1 MRAGRTVIGLIL
13 IVLGV
18 LFLLD
23 AADVLAA
30 GPVIADWWPLA
41 LILIAAVQ
49 LITAPRAWLIPAIV
63 IVVGLILL
71 GATLDVL
78 PSDAGTLFWPLVLIA
93 VGVGFLLS
101 HRIGRGSPAAI
112 SDREVNAMAA
122 FGGNDIVSQSTAFQG
137 GSLVAAF
144 GGVTLDLR
152 GARLRAPLHDLL
164 HARLR
169 VGPAAVAPPGLSQIT
184 FLPSCCDSASPSGS
198 ASAAA
203 QAARIAAACA
213 EASATGGCSTSAS
226 RIPTKLARPR
236 RCVSP

>member
-1 MRAGRTVIGLIL
+1 M
-13 IVLGV
+13 
-18 LFLLD
+18 
-23 AADVLAA
+23 
-30 GPVIADWWPLA
+30 IADWWPLA

-78 PSDAGTLFWPLVLIA
+78 PIDAGTLFWPLVLIA

-152 GARLRAPLHDLL
+152 GAQLDPAGAVIDATAAFGGIDILVPEGW
-164 HARLR
+164 R
-169 VGPAAVAPPGLSQIT
+169 VTASGIPIFGGFESKTKAPPPSEDVPKLTVRGLAL
-184 FLPSCCDSASPSGS
+184 F
-198 ASAAA
+198 
-203 QAARIAAACA
+203 
-213 EASATGGCSTSAS
+213 GGGTVKHQPES
-226 RIPTKLARPR
+226 
-236 RCVSP
+236 